1 MNIADTLRESALGSC
16 SLVLQIL
23 LILIPV
29 MILLQIINELGI
41 ASRLSS
47 VLGRVTRL
55 FAMSDEAAIP
65 LMVGTV
71 FGITYGAGVII
82 DSSSSGRLTKQECF
96 ALGVFLS
103 LCHALIE
110 DTLLFA
116 ALGASALILVVGRVI
131 LAFLLTLVVVKWQ
144 AKGVHS
150 PAVEDAQ
157 HPARTN
163 AS

>member
-71 FGITYGAGVII
+71 FGIIDGAGVII

-96 ALGVFLS
+96 ARS
-103 LCHALIE
+103 LPLVVSRTHRRHPS
-110 DTLLFA
+110 FA
-116 ALGASALILVVGRVI
+116 ALGASAWILVVGRVI
-131 LAFLLTLVVVKWQ
+131 LAFLLTLCVKWQ